1 MTTTPPAGVDPRDLR
16 VSDAERTH
24 VLQLLE
30 RATGRG
36 LIDIGEYTERS
47 GRVIEAR
54 TRGELNAVL
63 VDLPGLQ
70 IAGRSIE
77 AAQAATAPPPSGPG
91 FSGAPG
97 PDGYFG
103 RSQSQSQSQSQGWAR
118 GWDDGRYGPPAAAAG
133 TALELTG
140 WGSREFKGF
149 WVAPERIVVGG
160 TGASTKLD
168 FTSAQLTSPVVTVEF
183 RGNYGGAAEF
193 VIPAG
198 SGVRMDGLQMR
209 GGSLRNKIQPVP
221 ASWSPPL
228 TLVLTGMK
236 KAGSVTV
243 RPPRTS
249 KISSWF

>member
-1 MTTTPPAGVDPRDLR
+1 MTTHPPAGIDPRDLR
-16 VSDAERTH
+16 VSDAERSH

-70 IAGRSIE
+70 IAGRSVE
-77 AAQAATAPPPSGPG
+77 AAQAATAPPPPGPG
-91 FSGAPG
+91 FSGAVSWPG
-97 PDGYFG
+97 QFQ
-103 RSQSQSQSQSQGWAR
+103 RQGF
-118 GWDDGRYGPPAAAAG
+118 DHGRYGPPASAG
-133 TALELTG
+133 ASQLELTG
-140 WGSREFKGF
+140 WGSREFKGY

-168 FTSAQLTSPVVTVEF
+168 FTSAQLTTAVVTVEF

-193 VIPAG
+193 VVPVG
-198 SGVRMDGLQMR
+198 TGVRMDGLQMR
-209 GGSLRNKIQPVP
+209 GGSLRNKVEPIP
-221 ASWSPPL
+221 STWSPPL
-228 TLVLTGMK
+228 TLVLTGVK
-236 KAGSVTV
+236 KSGAVTV
-243 RPPRTS
+243 RPPRSS
-249 KISSWF
+249 KLSSWF

>member
-1 MTTTPPAGVDPRDLR
+1 MVDVITLAGMTTTPPAGVDPRDLR
-16 VSDAERTH
+16 VSDAERSH

-36 LIDIGEYTERS
+36 LIDIEEYTERS

-77 AAQAATAPPPSGPG
+77 AAQAATAPPPPRPG
-91 FSGAPG
+91 FPGFGYGPPG
-97 PDGYFG
+97 PYDH
-103 RSQSQSQSQSQGWAR
+103 
-118 GWDDGRYGPPAAAAG
+118 GRYGPPASAG
-133 TALELTG
+133 VAQLELIG

-168 FTSAQLTSPVVTVEF
+168 FTSAQLTSTVVTVEF
-183 RGNYGGAAEF
+183 RGNYGGSAEF
-193 VIPAG
+193 VVPVG
-198 SGVRMDGLQMR
+198 TGVRMDGLQMR
-209 GGSLRNKIQPVP
+209 GGSLRNKVEPVP
-221 ASWSPPL
+221 ATWSPPL
-228 TLVLTGMK
+228 TLVLTGVK
-236 KAGSVTV
+236 KAGAVTV
-243 RPPRTS
+243 RPPRSS